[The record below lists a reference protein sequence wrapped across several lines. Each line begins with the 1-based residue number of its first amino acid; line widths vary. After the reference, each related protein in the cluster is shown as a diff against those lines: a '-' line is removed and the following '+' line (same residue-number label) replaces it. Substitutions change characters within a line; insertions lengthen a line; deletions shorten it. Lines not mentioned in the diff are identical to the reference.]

1 MIMPI
6 LIGNTTT
13 KLIIIFFR
21 GSKPLK
27 KALKALNRYYF
38 EGLTDPRWP
47 LKQIPSKQKFLRPSR
62 SLKSKFQEPTW
73 PSKQMFPVVEGER
86 GGGGDM
92 ELASQEIYK
101 VQIDCEWL
109 VWLGW
114 LVFNGC
120 GYGVCGF
127 FFPNCLKLFILF

>member
-27 KALKALNRYYF
+27 KALKALKRYYF

-86 GGGGDM
+86 GGGGHGTCKSRDIQSTNRLWVTCLTWM
-92 ELASQEIYK
+92 TS
-101 VQIDCEWL
+101 VQWL
-109 VWLGW
+109 WVWCLW
-114 LVFNGC
+114 VF
-120 GYGVCGF
+120 F
-127 FFPNCLKLFILF
+127 S